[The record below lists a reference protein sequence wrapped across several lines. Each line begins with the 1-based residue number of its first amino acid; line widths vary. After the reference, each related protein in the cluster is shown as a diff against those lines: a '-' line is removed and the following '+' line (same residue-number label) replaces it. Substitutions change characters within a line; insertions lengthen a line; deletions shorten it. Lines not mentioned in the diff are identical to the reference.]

1 MSKKSDIILVSFLLM
16 LGAALGLNRLLS
28 GGTDAQIVTRALQKF
43 AAIRQFTGTVSIA
56 TTVPK
61 GATAGEQQVVYVAK
75 GRFAVPKG
83 KSLVGAWTVSV
94 GTLDN
99 ANAMAD
105 VADMAVTEDGTLY
118 LRAGSNPA
126 LLGLPAVWHL
136 PAGKWASV
144 SAAALLPKQ
153 SLPQNAFD
161 AAAVWN
167 DALDTIFKGQA
178 AEVAGRGVSE
188 TVVGEPCW
196 HFFLSVPPA
205 GAARLI
211 EDYDRLRLGRD
222 LSTDEIKADADAAI
236 AAAPKA
242 ELWVAK
248 STGEMHQLIVNFVSG
263 ASSPESGVVATPVIL
278 SFQFAGF
285 PAYEPVTAP
294 AGAIPILTDTGR
306 PTTH

>member
-1 MSKKSDIILVSFLLM
+1 MSRKSDIILVSFLLM
-16 LGAALGLNRLLS
+16 LGATWGLNRLLS
-28 GGTDAQIVTRALQKF
+28 GGTDAQIVTKALQKF
-43 AAIRQFTGTVSIA
+43 AAKRQFTGTVSIA
-56 TTVPK
+56 TTVPAA
-61 GATAGEQQVVYVAK
+61 ATAGEQQVVYVAK
-75 GRFAVPKG
+75 GRFAVPQG

-94 GTLDN
+94 GSLDN
-99 ANAMAD
+99 VKAMAD

-126 LLGLPAVWHL
+126 LLGLPATWHL

-144 SAAALLPKQ
+144 SATALWPKQ
-153 SLPQNAFD
+153 SLRQTSFD

-196 HFFLSVPPA
+196 HFFLSIPPA

-222 LSTDEIKADADAAI
+222 LSTDEIKDDAAAAV

-263 ASSPESGVVATPVIL
+263 VDTAGNGAAATPVIL
-278 SFQFAGF
+278 SFQFVGF

-294 AGAIPILTDTGR
+294 AAVIPILTDTGR
-306 PTTH
+306 PTPH